1 MRMLLLV
8 VSLCGF
14 AVIADSR
21 PTAAQAPG
29 DQIQLTANSTARVG
43 AMLQLRGDVRISDGS
58 SVIIADEADVPVSG
72 AVAAPPTIELRG
84 NVHVTFE
91 GHRPAFVEPAVK

>member
-8 VSLCGF
+8 VALFGF
-14 AVIADSR
+14 AVLADSR
-21 PTAAQAPG
+21 QTVAQAPG
-29 DQIQLTANSTARVG
+29 DQIQFTANSTARVG
-43 AMLQLRGDVRISDGS
+43 TTLQQRGDVRISDGS

-72 AVAAPPTIELRG
+72 SVAAPPTVELRG

-91 GHRPAFVEPAVK
+91 GHRPAFVQPAIK